1 MCYRR
6 TQTGPLFEP
15 VHLPD
20 LSIVV
25 IDSGQAGNT
34 AEMVARVAQR
44 RPAVDEALSHMG
56 ELLHA
61 TLPALLAGDL
71 SAIGKAWT
79 KNHRLLQDV
88 GVSNRRLDEIVSL
101 AVTAGATGAKLA
113 VDWPSFLARAD
124 PTWYP
129 SSSGP
134 PVKWYHSAFM

>member
-1 MCYRR
+1 M
-6 TQTGPLFEP
+6 
-15 VHLPD
+15 
-20 LSIVV
+20 SIVV

-34 AEMVARVAQR
+34 AEMVAQVAQR

-101 AVTAGATGAKLA
+101 AVAAGATGAKLA
-113 VDWPSFLARAD
+113 GAGGGGVVIALAHRPNDIVEAAKSAGFNSFVTQCCGAGL
-124 PTWYP
+124 P
-129 SSSGP
+129 
-134 PVKWYHSAFM
+134 